1 MFTLTE
7 NFITPDQERDLV
19 VRIRSRM
26 QLTRKLSVGKERTRI
41 LRYGWDYLKPSIWKG
56 AIPEWIPV
64 AMEGCNNVTVNEY
77 PPGHFILPHID
88 SAAFDD
94 EIMVLSL
101 GENAVMVF
109 TSPMGWDE
117 LRELRPR
124 SLATFSGEHRTKFK
138 HSTLPTEQGFR
149 YSVVYRRKV

>member
-26 QLTRKLSVGKERTRI
+26 NLTRKLSVGKERTRI

-56 AIPEWIPV
+56 AIPDWIPV

-101 GENAVMVF
+101 GVEAVMKF
-109 TSPMGWDE
+109 ISPMGWE
-117 LRELRPR
+117 LERELPPR
-124 SLATFSGEHRTKFK
+124 SVAKFWGEYRTKWK
-138 HSTLPTEQGFR
+138 HSTLPTEKGFR